1 MKRLICS
8 AEVRLGQNGI
18 EDFRSHPWFSGVDWS
33 SVADQTAPYIPEV
46 SSPTDTSNF
55 DVDDNDIRQSDAQPP
70 SHNPAFSGLHLPFVG
85 FSFTQDSRLSD
96 LGGLNVTQKTLA
108 ITNEVTDQL
117 DGLSKSAY
125 ERRISRLEDE
135 KKELIRKLNDSNRAL
150 QNIAHGPIDNDVAV
164 KQNDNSA
171 NVELRDLK
179 DEVNRLTK
187 ANDDMSRSVLEIE
200 QQAKELSCDKRDLE
214 IVDSE
219 KSSRLKELEK
229 QCKNM
234 RLEKEDT
241 TRELTDA
248 QEKLKLQSK
257 ELKDAVQQRKLAM
270 SEYSEVTD
278 KMSELRQQKQKLSR
292 QVRDKEEELEN
303 SLQKI
308 DTLRQDIRKAEK
320 LRRELE
326 LRAEEAVNESVK
338 ERKAREKFEG
348 QTKQL
353 EKDLSAAT
361 ATASNSSTENNS
373 SDTIINQDEVQ
384 RMQQE
389 IAKVNAE
396 MESLEISS
404 QEAIVAQQTKHNQEL
419 STLREHLDDSDRK
432 LRQSEMD
439 MSSLREKLD
448 KSRIDSIQESE
459 ETMSEF
465 KSVYEREKS
474 MLLDENKKLQFEL
487 ERSLELSNRLQ
498 LDRRQFEEEYQDLR
512 NKKEAVA
519 QWEAQISE
527 IINW

>member
-1 MKRLICS
+1 MRRLICS

-18 EDFRSHPWFSGVDWS
+18 EDFRTHPWFSGVDWS
-33 SVADQTAPYIPEV
+33 TVTEATAPYIPEV

-70 SHNPAFSGLHLPFVG
+70 PHNPAFSGLHLPFVG
-85 FSFTQDSRLSD
+85 FSFTQGSKLSD
-96 LGGLNVTQKTLA
+96 LGGLSVADQALPVTH
-108 ITNEVTDQL
+108 EVADQL
-117 DGLSKSAY
+117 DGVSKSAY

-135 KKELIRKLNDSNRAL
+135 KKELLRKLNDSNRAL
-150 QNIAHGPIDNDVAV
+150 QNFAHGPIDNDVAA
-164 KQNDNSA
+164 KENENIA
-171 NVELRDLK
+171 ELRTLK
-179 DEVNRLTK
+179 DEVNKLTK
-187 ANDDMSRSVLEIE
+187 ANDDLSRTVLDTE
-200 QQAKELSCDKRDLE
+200 QQAKELLSVKRDLE
-214 IVDSE
+214 IVEAE

-241 TRELTDA
+241 SRELTDA

-257 ELKDAVQQRKLAM
+257 ELADAVQQRKHAM
-270 SEYSEVTD
+270 SEYTEVTD
-278 KMSELRQQKQKLSR
+278 KLSELRQQKQKLSR

-308 DTLRQDIRKAEK
+308 DTLRQDIRRAEK

-326 LRAEEAVNESVK
+326 LRAEEAVNESTK
-338 ERKAREKFEG
+338 ERKAREKLEALN
-348 QTKQL
+348 KQL
-353 EKDLSAAT
+353 EKDLSTTT
-361 ATASNSSTENNS
+361 AKLPGELNENNLA
-373 SDTIINQDEVQ
+373 DNINQDEVQ
-384 RMQQE
+384 RMQDD
-389 IAKVNAE
+389 IAKLNSE
-396 MESLEISS
+396 IERLEISS
-404 QEAIVAQQTKHNQEL
+404 QETILVQQTKHNQEL
-419 STLREHLDDSDRK
+419 STLREHLDDGERK

-439 MSSLREKLD
+439 MSTLREKLD
-448 KSRIDSIQESE
+448 KARIDSLQESE
-459 ETMSEF
+459 ETMSEY

-474 MLLDENKKLQFEL
+474 MLLEENKKLQFEL

>member
-1 MKRLICS
+1 MRRLICS

-18 EDFRSHPWFSGVDWS
+18 EDFRTHPWFSGVDWS
-33 SVADQTAPYIPEV
+33 TVTEATAPYIPEV

-70 SHNPAFSGLHLPFVG
+70 PHNPAFSGLHLPFVG
-85 FSFTQDSRLSD
+85 FSFTQGSRLSD
-96 LGGLNVTQKTLA
+96 LGGLSVADQALPVTH
-108 ITNEVTDQL
+108 EVADQL
-117 DGLSKSAY
+117 DGVSKSAY

-135 KKELIRKLNDSNRAL
+135 KKELLRKLNDSNRAL
-150 QNIAHGPIDNDVAV
+150 QNFAHGPIDNDVAA
-164 KQNDNSA
+164 KENENIA
-171 NVELRDLK
+171 ELRTLK
-179 DEVNRLTK
+179 DEVNKLTK
-187 ANDDMSRSVLEIE
+187 ANDDLSRTVLDTE
-200 QQAKELSCDKRDLE
+200 QQAKELLSVKRDLE
-214 IVDSE
+214 IVEAE

-241 TRELTDA
+241 SRELTDA

-257 ELKDAVQQRKLAM
+257 ELADAVQQRKHAM
-270 SEYSEVTD
+270 SEYTEVTD
-278 KMSELRQQKQKLSR
+278 KLSELRQQKQKLSR

-308 DTLRQDIRKAEK
+308 DTLRQDIRRAEK

-326 LRAEEAVNESVK
+326 LRAEEAVNESTK
-338 ERKAREKFEG
+338 ERKAREKLEALN
-348 QTKQL
+348 KQL
-353 EKDLSAAT
+353 EKDLSTTT
-361 ATASNSSTENNS
+361 AKLPGELNENNLA
-373 SDTIINQDEVQ
+373 DNINQDEVQ
-384 RMQQE
+384 RMQDD
-389 IAKVNAE
+389 IAKLNSE
-396 MESLEISS
+396 IERLEISS
-404 QEAIVAQQTKHNQEL
+404 QETILVQQTKHNQEL
-419 STLREHLDDSDRK
+419 STLREHLDDGERK

-439 MSSLREKLD
+439 MSTLREKLD
-448 KSRIDSIQESE
+448 KARIDSLQESE
-459 ETMSEF
+459 ETMSEY

-474 MLLDENKKLQFEL
+474 MLLEENKKLQFEL

>member
-1 MKRLICS
+1 MRRLICS

-18 EDFRSHPWFSGVDWS
+18 EDFRTHPWFSGVDWS
-33 SVADQTAPYIPEV
+33 TVTEATAPYIPEV

-70 SHNPAFSGLHLPFVG
+70 PHNPAFSGLHLPFVG
-85 FSFTQDSRLSD
+85 FSFTQGSRLSD
-96 LGGLNVTQKTLA
+96 LGGLSVADQALPVTH
-108 ITNEVTDQL
+108 EVADQL
-117 DGLSKSAY
+117 DGVSKSAY

-135 KKELIRKLNDSNRAL
+135 KKELLRKLNDSNRAL
-150 QNIAHGPIDNDVAV
+150 QNFAHGPIDNDVAA
-164 KQNDNSA
+164 KENENIA
-171 NVELRDLK
+171 ELRNLK
-179 DEVNRLTK
+179 DEVNKLTK
-187 ANDDMSRSVLEIE
+187 ANDDLSRTVVDTEH
-200 QQAKELSCDKRDLE
+200 QAKELLSVKRDLE
-214 IVDSE
+214 IVEAE

-241 TRELTDA
+241 SRELTDA

-257 ELKDAVQQRKLAM
+257 ELADAVQQRKHAM
-270 SEYSEVTD
+270 SEYTEVTD
-278 KMSELRQQKQKLSR
+278 KLSELRQQKQKLSR

-308 DTLRQDIRKAEK
+308 DTLRQDIRRAEK

-326 LRAEEAVNESVK
+326 LRAEEAVNESTK
-338 ERKAREKFEG
+338 ERKAREKLEALN
-348 QTKQL
+348 KQL
-353 EKDLSAAT
+353 EKDLSTTT
-361 ATASNSSTENNS
+361 AKLPGELNENNLA
-373 SDTIINQDEVQ
+373 DNINQDEVQ
-384 RMQQE
+384 RMQDD
-389 IAKVNAE
+389 IAKLNGE
-396 MESLEISS
+396 IERLEISS
-404 QEAIVAQQTKHNQEL
+404 QETLLVQQTKHNQEL
-419 STLREHLDDSDRK
+419 STLREHLDDGERK

-439 MSSLREKLD
+439 MSTLREKLD
-448 KSRIDSIQESE
+448 KARIDSLQESE
-459 ETMSEF
+459 ETMSEY

-474 MLLDENKKLQFEL
+474 MLLEENKKLQFEL

>member
-1 MKRLICS
+1 MRRLICS

-18 EDFRSHPWFSGVDWS
+18 EDFRTHPWFSGVDWS
-33 SVADQTAPYIPEV
+33 SVTEATAPYIPEV

-70 SHNPAFSGLHLPFVG
+70 PHNPAFSGLHLPFVG
-85 FSFTQDSRLSD
+85 FSFTQGSRLSD
-96 LGGLNVTQKTLA
+96 LGGLSVADQALPVTHDVA
-108 ITNEVTDQL
+108 DQL
-117 DGLSKSAY
+117 DGVSKSAY

-135 KKELIRKLNDSNRAL
+135 KKELLRKLNDSNRAL
-150 QNIAHGPIDNDVAV
+150 QNFAHGPIDNDVAA
-164 KQNDNSA
+164 KENENIA
-171 NVELRDLK
+171 ELRTLK
-179 DEVNRLTK
+179 DEVNKLTK
-187 ANDDMSRSVLEIE
+187 ANDDLSRTVLDTE
-200 QQAKELSCDKRDLE
+200 QQAKELLSVKRDLE
-214 IVDSE
+214 IVEAE

-241 TRELTDA
+241 SRELTDA

-257 ELKDAVQQRKLAM
+257 ELADAVQQRKHAM
-270 SEYSEVTD
+270 SEYTEVTD
-278 KMSELRQQKQKLSR
+278 KLSELRQQKQKLSR

-308 DTLRQDIRKAEK
+308 DTLRQDIRRAEK

-326 LRAEEAVNESVK
+326 LRAEEAVNESTK
-338 ERKAREKFEG
+338 ERKAREKLEALN
-348 QTKQL
+348 KQL
-353 EKDLSAAT
+353 EKDLSTTT
-361 ATASNSSTENNS
+361 AKLPGELNENNLA
-373 SDTIINQDEVQ
+373 DNINQDEVQ
-384 RMQQE
+384 RMQDD
-389 IAKVNAE
+389 IAKLNGE
-396 MESLEISS
+396 IERLEISS
-404 QEAIVAQQTKHNQEL
+404 QETLLVQQTKHNQEL
-419 STLREHLDDSDRK
+419 STLREHLDDGERK

-439 MSSLREKLD
+439 MSTLREKLD
-448 KSRIDSIQESE
+448 KARIDSLQESE
-459 ETMSEF
+459 ETMSEY

-474 MLLDENKKLQFEL
+474 MLLEENKKLQFEL